1 MVNYHQWVTRQH
13 AGTRESHHFPD
24 LFPHF
29 WFVTMNLT
37 ITAKRLGLHK
47 WTAVRAK
54 MSIGEKS
61 FALRTEPAFQGMV
74 FFSAVQRIIRA
85 TTCFSRS
92 LLSAAMKECS
102 IHESSSRT
110 VLIFV
115 KKYVYL
121 KRIKKM
127 IKIRNGKLDIRT
139 MAIMSMADAGSR
151 MQVWSLAS
159 WPVPSQSCP
168 DAFGIN
174 SFQETSGESVRTLWQ
189 SKMRIKAKTG

>member
-74 FFSAVQRIIRA
+74 FFSAVQRNHKGNDLFFPFPFISSHERM
-85 TTCFSRS
+85 FDSRI
-92 LLSAAMKECS
+92 LLSYSPDFCEKIC
-102 IHESSSRT
+102 
-110 VLIFV
+110 VF
-115 KKYVYL
+115 KKNQ
-121 KRIKKM
+121 KDDQ
-127 IKIRNGKLDIRT
+127 NT
-139 MAIMSMADAGSR
+139 E
-151 MQVWSLAS
+151 W
-159 WPVPSQSCP
+159 
-168 DAFGIN
+168 
-174 SFQETSGESVRTLWQ
+174 
-189 SKMRIKAKTG
+189 